1 MISPPAERL
10 RVCAAG
16 VGLAEGDEGPEEG
29 TLLVYSAL
37 VATRARRDFED
48 VFGGGSSAGAGSS
61 GGVGGRRVDEV
72 TNSNA
77 VLTAS
82 GHIGLWEG

>member
-1 MISPPAERL
+1 VRLISPPAERL

-16 VGLAEGDEGPEEG
+16 VGLAEGDVGPEEG

-37 VATRARRDFED
+37 VATRARRDF
-48 VFGGGSSAGAGSS
+48 GGGSRAGAGSR

-72 TNSNA
+72 TNGSA

-82 GHIGLWEG
+82 GHKVSGRG